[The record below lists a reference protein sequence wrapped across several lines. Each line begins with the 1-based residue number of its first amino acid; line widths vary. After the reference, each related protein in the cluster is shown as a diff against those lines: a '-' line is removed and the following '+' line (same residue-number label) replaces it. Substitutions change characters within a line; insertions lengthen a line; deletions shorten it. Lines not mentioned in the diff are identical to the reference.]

1 MTVVMAKPRLLCVDD
16 EPELLDSIRLVLR
29 KRFDVST
36 AQSGAEALAMFED
49 EDVAPFDAV
58 VSDMRM
64 PEMSGAVFLT
74 TLRERHP
81 EVPRLLLT
89 GQSDIDSAIAAVND
103 AKIFRF
109 LTKPCVP
116 DVLIESIDEAV
127 KQARLQNLERDLLDR
142 TLSGVVDMLTEVV
155 GLVSPEASERSTR
168 IKGFVSQLNAE
179 LDRPVDWELDLAAM
193 LSQVGFVAMPALE
206 PGGESAELL
215 ERRVELAAELLIRI
229 PRLEGVAAL
238 IRGQLASDPVRFD
251 EAIDLWTDRELNAES
266 LRLAVQYESLMA
278 GGQTFDEACQALLS
292 ASVLPPS
299 FFLEAVGRLSD
310 AEDDSVDLQLGVRE
324 LQAGMVLT
332 EDLHLSTGPKLAPA
346 GVELSGALIGRL
358 QSFARTSGV
367 VEPISVQ
374 VPAAVARQMES

>member
-1 MTVVMAKPRLLCVDD
+1 MTVLMAKPRLLCVDD
-16 EPELLDSIRLVLR
+16 EPELLDNIRLVLR

-49 EDVAPFDAV
+49 EEVAPFDAV

-89 GQSDIDSAIAAVND
+89 GQSDIDSAIAAIND

-116 DVLIESIDEAV
+116 DVLIESVDEAV

-168 IKGFVSQLNAE
+168 IKGFVAQLNTE

-206 PGGESAELL
+206 PGAESPELL

-238 IRGQLASDPVRFD
+238 IRGQLSSDPVRFD
-251 EAIDLWTDRELNAES
+251 EAMELWTDRELNAES
-266 LRLAVQYESLMA
+266 LRLAVRYESLMA
-278 GGQTFDEACQALLS
+278 GGQDFEEACRSLLS
-292 ASVLPPS
+292 AAVLPPA

-310 AEDDSVDLQLGVRE
+310 AEDDAVDLQLGVRQ

-346 GVELSGALIGRL
+346 GVELSDALIGRL

-367 VEPISVQ
+367 VEPVSVQ